1 MKGDVRRQRGLGML
15 GVMFWLGLGA
25 LVLTVGFRLGPP
37 YMQFLTVKSA
47 MNALSGDAELKGKGR
62 AEILSSLNRR
72 LDINNVSGL
81 PPQSFSVEQKDSVP
95 RLIADYEVRVHLILN
110 VDAVL
115 SFNHEVALPRQ

>member
-1 MKGDVRRQRGLGML
+1 ML

-72 LDINNVSGL
+72 LDVNNVSGL

-95 RLIADYEVRVHLILN
+95 RLIADYEVRVHLIRN